1 MEKIRLDIVALSHS
15 VAQSHNYAVVL
26 GEQDGAR
33 RLPIVIGAFEA
44 QAIAV
49 AMERMAPNR
58 PLTHDLFKNALEKFD
73 VDLREIVIN
82 NLVEGVFYSL
92 LICERHGETIEI
104 DSRTSDAIAMAV
116 RFQCPIFT
124 YEEILEKAG
133 VEIEDDGDTPG
144 RQVSPSPK
152 RSRGRRGGSEKA
164 SAKTATARPEQLSS
178 YSVKDLNTMLEETL
192 AEEQYERAA
201 EIRDELNRREAEG

>member
-73 VDLREIVIN
+73 VDLKEIVIN

-133 VEIEDDGDTPG
+133 VEIEDEDGEESS
-144 RQVSPSPK
+144 SPRKSRR
-152 RSRGRRGGSEKA
+152 RSRSKS
-164 SAKTATARPEQLSS
+164 SATRTATAKPDQLSS
-178 YSVKDLNTMLEETL
+178 YSDKDLKSLLDETL
-192 AEEQYERAA
+192 AAENYERAA
-201 EIRDELNRREAEG
+201 EIRDEMTRREESS

>member
-26 GEQDGAR
+26 GEQDGVR

-58 PLTHDLFKNALEKFD
+58 PLTHDLFKNSLEKFE
-73 VDLREIVIN
+73 VDLKEIIIN

-92 LICERHGETIEI
+92 LICERHGEILEI

-116 RFQCPIFT
+116 RFQCPIYT

-133 VEIEDDGDTPG
+133 VEIEDDESEEEES
-144 RQVSPSPK
+144 RPSA
-152 RSRGRRGGSEKA
+152 RRRRRAKSGA
-164 SAKTATARPEQLSS
+164 AKTATVKPDQLSS
-178 YSVKDLNTMLEETL
+178 YSDKDLQSLLDETL
-192 AEEQYERAA
+192 ANENYERAA
-201 EIRDELNRREAEG
+201 EIRDEMNRREQAG

>member
-1 MEKIRLDIVALSHS
+1 MEDKIRLEIVALSHS

-26 GEQDGAR
+26 GEQHGPR
-33 RLPIVIGAFEA
+33 RLPIVIGGFEA

-92 LICERHGETIEI
+92 LICERNGETIEI

-116 RFQCPIFT
+116 RFQCPIYT
-124 YEEILEKAG
+124 YEEILDQAG
-133 VEIEDDGDTPG
+133 VEIEDDSDDASEG
-144 RQVSPSPK
+144 RPRRR
-152 RSRGRRGGSEKA
+152 RSKA
-164 SAKTATARPEQLSS
+164 KATVKTVGTKSDKLSS
-178 YSVKDLNTMLEETL
+178 YSVGDLKSLLDETL
-192 AEEQYERAA
+192 ASENYEKAA
-201 EIRDELNRREAEG
+201 KIRDELNRRETEG